1 MMLARVVEEEVV
13 ASRRLARG
21 GTEEADWTR

>member
-21 GTEEADWTR
+21 GTEEAD